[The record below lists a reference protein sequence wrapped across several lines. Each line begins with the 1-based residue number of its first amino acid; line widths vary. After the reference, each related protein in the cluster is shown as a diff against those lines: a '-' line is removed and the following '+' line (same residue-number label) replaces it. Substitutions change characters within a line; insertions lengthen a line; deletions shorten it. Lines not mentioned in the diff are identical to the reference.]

1 MQCIDIGFMSKVM
14 VCSGALLS
22 LSLSLWQ
29 VIEYMFQNI

>member
-14 VCSGALLS
+14 VRSGALLS
-22 LSLSLWQ
+22 LSLRQ